1 MINNVGL
8 SSFPN
13 FSMGYVWVV
22 GFGARVLRENKNKKK
37 KVYYD
42 EIKFNN

>member
-13 FSMGYVWVV
+13 FSTGYVWVV
-22 GFGARVLRENKNKKK
+22 GLGARVLRENKNKKK
-37 KVYYD
+37 VYDD